1 MEENKNN
8 NEKAEVSYEQL
19 KTIALQAQ
27 QTAYNLKERLQNI
40 DMVSLRLTWLF
51 KVIENKTSF
60 NKDFINKCS
69 SEIENLLTIEESNE
83 QDK

>member
-8 NEKAEVSYEQL
+8 KEKAEVSYEQL